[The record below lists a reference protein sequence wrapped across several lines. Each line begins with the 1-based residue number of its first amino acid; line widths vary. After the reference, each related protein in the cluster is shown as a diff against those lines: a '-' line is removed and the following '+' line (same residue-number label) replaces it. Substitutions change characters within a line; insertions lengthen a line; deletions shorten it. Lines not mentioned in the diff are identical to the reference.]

1 MAKVSRIRVTAA
13 DTFGMDMPYDVEAE
27 MYSGG
32 VSDLSATEQDE
43 MDANPY
49 AAPEMKRGGV
59 TRSAVSSGWGAKQE
73 EREETV
79 KAPVL
84 KLKDN
89 GTRVI
94 KILDGA
100 PPVKY
105 KRHYVNSKNRY
116 YTCTQNQCPL
126 CAAGIRAS
134 WTFVMNVVDLIG
146 DPTEVK
152 TWTFGT
158 EVSSQLQNIAEDKE
172 IELDDEGSY
181 FEVKYIKV
189 AGRTAPGTNV
199 TFLRSR
205 YLIDEHSLEPLNAEE
220 IAKLNEDRYGSEIVY
235 INTADYLEDV
245 AADVVPGDLPQKRKR
260 D

>member
-1 MAKVSRIRVTAA
+1 MAKISRTRVTDA
-13 DTFGMDMPYDVEAE
+13 DTSNMDMPHDVEREA
-27 MYSGG
+27 YS
-32 VSDLSATEQDE
+32 DE
-43 MDANPY
+43 KDE
-49 AAPEMKRGGV
+49 APAPRV

-73 EREETV
+73 ERTETV

-89 GTRVI
+89 GTRVL
-94 KILDGA
+94 KVLDAA

-126 CAAGIRAS
+126 CAAGVRAS
-134 WTFVMNVVDLIG
+134 WTFIMNVVDLID

-158 EVSSQLQNIAEDKE
+158 EVSSQLQDIAENKA
-172 IELDDEGSY
+172 ELDATNTY
-181 FEVKYIKV
+181 FEVRHVKV
-189 AGRTAPGTNV
+189 PGRSAPSTSV
-199 TFLRSR
+199 SYLRAR
-205 YLIDEHSLEPLNAEE
+205 DLMDDHSLEPLNEDE
-220 IAKLNEDRYGSEIVY
+220 ILELNEDRYGSEVVY

-245 AADVVPGDLPQKRKR
+245 ASEVLPSDLPQKRK
-260 D
+260 